1 MNLPNKLS
9 ILRIILI
16 PIVMFFY
23 LETFFPY
30 GKIIALGIFLIAILT
45 DTLDG
50 YIARKYNLVTDLGK
64 LLDTNADKILILAGL
79 LLIVCDGTII
89 APFGVIIAVIII
101 GRDMII
107 SAFRQIAASK
117 NFVMAADKLGKIKA
131 IITDIAVLMFFL
143 VAFFNDI
150 SITGVAFDVIN
161 ITSYVLMG
169 IAVLLTIISAV
180 NYMVKNRRVL
190 KEENKQD
197 KEV

>member
-1 MNLPNKLS
+1 MNLPNQLS

-16 PIVMFFY
+16 PIMMFFY

-30 GKIIALGIFLIAILT
+30 GKIVALAIFIIAILT

-79 LLIVCDGTII
+79 LLVVCDGTII
-89 APFGVIIAVIII
+89 PPVGVIISVIII

-143 VAFFNDI
+143 LAFLKEQL
-150 SITGVAFDVIN
+150 ITGLFYDIVK
-161 ITSYVLMG
+161 ITSYSLMG
-169 IAVLLTIISAV
+169 IAVVLTIVSAI
-180 NYMVKNRRVL
+180 NYIVKNRGVL
-190 KEENKQD
+190 KEEKKD
-197 KEV
+197 KE